1 MKNNKGFS
9 VVELIVSFS
18 LTMIIVVILFEII
31 IYIKELYEKS
41 VTQTELINQQNIIT
55 DYIYTD
61 LIEKKPS
68 EIFVCGDNCIGFTYL
83 NGEVKQLKWDESLN
97 IVAYGGYTMGLIK
110 NTVFNSNFSLEDANG
125 NELRGAKICY
135 NNVNNISNSNA
146 YVSIGIPLNNFL
158 FEGKDFGVNLLYT
171 YDVNVTRVNLPLS
184 DNC

>member
-41 VTQTELINQQNIIT
+41 ITQTELLNQQNVIT

-61 LIEKKPS
+61 LIEEQPL
-68 EIFVCGDNCIGFTYL
+68 EIFVCGNNCIGFTYL
-83 NGEVKQLKWDESLN
+83 NGEAKQLKWNESLN
-97 IVAYGGYTMGLIK
+97 TVSYGGYTMGLIK
-110 NTVFNSNFSLEDANG
+110 NTVFDSKLSLEDANG

-135 NNVNNISNSNA
+135 NNTNDSSDSNA
-146 YVSIGIPLNNFL
+146 YVSIRIPLNNFL
-158 FEGKDFGVNLLYT
+158 FEGEDFGINLLYT
-171 YDVNVTRVNLPLS
+171 YDVNVTSVNLPLS